1 MGDTQSPMDGAFASN
16 GMGGDPNAMG
26 GDPNAMGG
34 DPNAMGGDPNAMGGM
49 DPNAMGGD
57 PNAMGE
63 DPMAGGQPPMEGGEG
78 DDSTMSIINQLSAED
93 REAVRAYAES
103 MLDKSSGNEE
113 NPQMMETYIFSKK
126 QLQTIMETIGTM
138 DDKTE
143 EKPLNKKNGVTV
155 SKKSPFNSPKFK

>member
-1 MGDTQSPMDGAFASN
+1 
-16 GMGGDPNAMG
+16 
-26 GDPNAMGG
+26 
-34 DPNAMGGDPNAMGGM
+34 MGGM

-57 PNAMGE
+57 PNAMGGMGP
-63 DPMAGGQPPMEGGEG
+63 DSMGGE
-78 DDSTMSIINQLSAED
+78 DDSTISIINKLSPDD
-93 REAVRAYAES
+93 REAVRSYAES
-103 MLDKSSGNEE
+103 MLDKSLGNEE

-155 SKKSPFNSPKFK
+155 SKKSPFNSPIFK